1 MATWIAPIDTETDPD
16 APLLSSLGK
25 RWDNNVI
32 AAFEGDVGAP
42 LSAAA
47 WHPYDGST
55 VGGGNDGLIYDN
67 AVDGNVGTVETPFFE
82 DGYEYRLLCL
92 EVVASSTG
100 NWTVDLYALATG
112 AWIGATTTSVS
123 LNALTAHAAIITFYE
138 PRRSDNAHV
147 VSGFISNNTGSNR
160 SDLGG
165 AVITGSS
172 GKIRNARIDPSGLMS
187 GGRIYLHRRKV
198 EDGT

>member
-32 AAFEGDVGAP
+32 AAFEGAFSAP

-55 VGGGNDGLIYDN
+55 VGGGNDGLIYDH
-67 AVDGNVGTVETPFFE
+67 AVDGDVATVETPFFE
-82 DGYEYRLLCL
+82 DGYEYRLMCL
-92 EVVASSTG
+92 EVSASFTG
-100 NWTVDLYALATG
+100 TWTVDLYPVSDASWQVAS
-112 AWIGATTTSVS
+112 TTVS
-123 LNALTAHAAIITFYE
+123 LTSGVDHGAIITFYE
-138 PRRSDNAHV
+138 PRRTDRTHV
-147 VSGFISNNTGSNR
+147 ISGGIS
-160 SDLGG
+160 
-165 AVITGSS
+165 SS
-172 GKIRNARIDPSGLMS
+172 GGTTRDDIIGSLTTAASQKIRNARIDPSGLMD
-187 GGRIYLHRRKV
+187 GGRIYMHRRKV

>member
-32 AAFEGDVGAP
+32 AAFEGAFSAP

-47 WHPYDGST
+47 WHPYNGTT

-67 AVDGNVGTVETPFFE
+67 AVDGNVGTVETPYFE

-92 EVVASSTG
+92 EVSAS
-100 NWTVDLYALATG
+100 ATG
-112 AWIGATTTSVS
+112 AWRVDLYPVSDASWSAATASVNLTSGVD
-123 LNALTAHAAIITFYE
+123 HGAIITFYE
-138 PRRSDNAHV
+138 PRRTDLTHV
-147 VSGFISNNTGSNR
+147 ISGGISSSGGTNR
-160 SDLGG
+160 SDLVGSLT
-165 AVITGSS
+165 TGSS
-172 GKIRNARIDPSGLMS
+172 QKIRNARIDPSGLMS
-187 GGRIYLHRRKV
+187 GGRIYMHRRKV

>member
-32 AAFEGDVGAP
+32 AAFEGAFSAP

-55 VGGGNDGLIYDN
+55 VGGGNDGLIYDF
-67 AVDGNVGTVETPFFE
+67 AVDGSVGTVETPFFE

-92 EVVASSTG
+92 GVSASATG
-100 NWTVDLYALATG
+100 AWTVDLYRVSDASWLA
-112 AWIGATTTSVS
+112 ASTTVNLTS
-123 LNALTAHAAIITFYE
+123 LTDHGAIITFYE
-138 PRRSDNAHV
+138 PRRTDRTHV
-147 VSGFISNNTGSNR
+147 ISGGIS
-160 SDLGG
+160 
-165 AVITGSS
+165 SS
-172 GKIRNARIDPSGLMS
+172 GGTTRGDIIGSITTVSSQKIRNARINASGTIN
-187 GGRIYLHRRKV
+187 GGRIYMHRRKV

>member
-16 APLLSSLGK
+16 APLISSLGK

-32 AAFEGDVGAP
+32 AAFEGAFSAP

-55 VGGGNDGLIYDN
+55 VGGGNDGLIYDH
-67 AVDGNVGTVETPFFE
+67 AVDGSVGTVETPFFE

-92 EVVASSTG
+92 EVSSSATG
-100 NWTVDLYALATG
+100 AWTVDLYPVSDASWQA
-112 AWIGATTTSVS
+112 ASTTVS
-123 LNALTAHAAIITFYE
+123 LTSGVDHGAIITFYE
-138 PRRSDNAHV
+138 PRRTDRTHV
-147 VSGFISNNTGSNR
+147 ISGGIS
-160 SDLGG
+160 
-165 AVITGSS
+165 SS
-172 GKIRNARIDPSGLMS
+172 GGTTRDDIIGSLTTAASQKIRNARINSSGLMS
-187 GGRIYLHRRKV
+187 GGRIYMHRRKV